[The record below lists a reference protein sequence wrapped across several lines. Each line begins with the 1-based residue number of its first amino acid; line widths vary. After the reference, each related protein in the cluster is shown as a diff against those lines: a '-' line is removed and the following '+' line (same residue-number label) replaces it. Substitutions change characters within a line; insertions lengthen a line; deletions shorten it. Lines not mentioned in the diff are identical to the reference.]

1 MGKGGWLIYTL
12 SDLVNEPNCL
22 MPTMCIK
29 GLTDIFPGPLR
40 FYIYAAERSAMEK
53 RFYTKYKC
61 QTAEHAVWKIWNLVW
76 HPFPVSVLNDPLSQS
91 TALEICRESTH
102 LKSRKCYSYNYQPE
116 FPMINSKNSLRSSI
130 KYQRF
135 RSLASFGSSF
145 KSYVAS
151 TLGPCSRG
159 FGINYTDISHW
170 WFVSSN
176 GAWAPDEG

>member
-1 MGKGGWLIYTL
+1 MGEGRLIDIYIIWSGKWAELFDAYKRLDRHLSWATAVLHLCGGEVSHGKT
-12 SDLVNEPNCL
+12 
-22 MPTMCIK
+22 
-29 GLTDIFPGPLR
+29 
-40 FYIYAAERSAMEK
+40 
-53 RFYTKYKC
+53 FYTKYKC

-159 FGINYTDISHW
+159 FGINYNDISHW